1 MKTTMKTNIRTSI
14 YLSLAAILWTAALA
28 GPAAA
33 AEKQVPFNGSLAGTS
48 TISDTFPIATVSA
61 NLTGNATHLG
71 RFTLSLPHEVNLA
84 DTPVSATGTFVFIAA
99 NGDQVSG
106 TFTGL
111 VDSAAPPVFHV
122 TETATITGGT
132 GRFAGATG
140 GFTMLRSLNVDLTT
154 SGSFSGTISFSGQ

>member
-1 MKTTMKTNIRTSI
+1 MRS
-14 YLSLAAILWTAALA
+14 SLRRAISATAAAILVMCA
-28 GPAAA
+28 GPVATGQ
-33 AEKQVPFNGSLAGTS
+33 EVPFKGSLAGTF

-71 RFTLSLPHEVNLA
+71 RFTLSLPHEVNVA
-84 DTPVSATGTFVFIAA
+84 ANPISATGTFVFIAA

-111 VDSAAPPVFHV
+111 VDSGVPPVIHV

-140 GFTMLRSLNVDLTT
+140 GFTFSRSVNLVDLTT
-154 SGSFSGTISFSGQ
+154 SGSFSGTISSPGQ

>member
-1 MKTTMKTNIRTSI
+1 MRSKLTRTISG
-14 YLSLAAILWTAALA
+14 LAAAILVMCTHNVAK
-28 GPAAA
+28 GQ
-33 AEKQVPFNGSLAGTS
+33 QVPFKGRLAGEF

-71 RFTLSLPHEVNLA
+71 RFTLSLPHEVNVA
-84 DTPVSATGTFVFIAA
+84 DNPVSSTGTFVFIAA

-111 VDSAAPPVFHV
+111 IDSGAPPVIHV

-140 GFTMLRSLNVDLTT
+140 GFTFSRSVNLVDLTT
-154 SGSFSGTISFSGQ
+154 SGSFSGTISSPGQ